1 MNRRKPMEDK
11 KYTADQKMISP
22 SPSQQAALALTVV
35 LLMLLT
41 PGPVIEA
48 ITAWLAMPVMPPTE
62 SEFPT
67 DKVVHF
73 AMFAVCAFLSFRAW
87 AGRQGTLVML
97 AALLI
102 FAALTEALQMVI
114 PGRSGDLMDF
124 LADATGVLIGF
135 WWYQHIAGRMRTGSN
150 E

>member
-1 MNRRKPMEDK
+1 
-11 KYTADQKMISP
+11 
-22 SPSQQAALALTVV
+22 
-35 LLMLLT
+35 MLVT

-87 AGRQGTLVML
+87 AVRQGTLVML
-97 AALLI
+97 AALLV
-102 FAALTEALQMVI
+102 FAALTESLQMVI

-124 LADATGVLIGF
+124 MADATGVLMGF
-135 WWYQHIAGRMRTGSN
+135 WWYQHSAGKVQTDN
-150 E
+150 NA